1 MKQVLTPEDINLLE
15 ERLKATT
22 RGPWNVIEEE
32 GVDTVWVSPNLDGS
46 PIALFDYQ
54 SGEQN
59 RSDAHFVVS
68 AREYMGIMLQEIQDL
83 RNRVLDLIQSNN
95 LEFQKRMDLQ
105 TELNE
110 LKKVLNKTNED
121 K

>member
-1 MKQVLTPEDINLLE
+1 MKQVLTPEDMNLL
-15 ERLKATT
+15 RGYLSATT
-22 RGPWNVIEEE
+22 RGPWNVIEKE

-59 RSDAHFVVS
+59 RNDAHFMVA
-68 AREYMGIMLQEIQDL
+68 AREYMDVMLREIQDL
-83 RNRVLDLIQSNN
+83 RNRVLELIQSNN

-110 LKKVLNKTNED
+110 LKEVLRKTNED

>member
-15 ERLKATT
+15 ERLNATT

-32 GVDTVWVSPNLDGS
+32 GVDTVWVSPNLDGN

-68 AREYMGIMLQEIQDL
+68 AREYMGVMLQEIQNL
-83 RNRVLDLIQSNN
+83 RNRVLDLIRSNN

-110 LKKVLNKTNED
+110 LKKVLNKTNEN

>member
-15 ERLKATT
+15 KRLEEATKA
-22 RGPWNVIEEE
+22 PWNVIEKE
-32 GVDTVWVSPNLDGS
+32 GVDTVWVSPNLDGN
-46 PIALFDYQ
+46 PIALFDYH

-59 RSDAHFVVS
+59 RNDAYFIVA
-68 AREYMGIMLQEIQDL
+68 AREYMGVMLREIKEL
-83 RNRVLDLIQSNN
+83 RGRVLELIQSNN

-110 LKKVLNKTNED
+110 LKKVLNKTYED

>member
-1 MKQVLTPEDINLLE
+1 MKQVLTPEDMNLLE
-15 ERLKATT
+15 QHLEDAT
-22 RGPWNVIEEE
+22 RGPWNVIEKE
-32 GVDTVWVSPNLDGS
+32 GVDTVWVSPNLDGN

-59 RSDAHFVVS
+59 RNDARFIVA
-68 AREYMGIMLQEIQDL
+68 AREYMDVMLKEIKEL
-83 RNRVLDLIQSNN
+83 RARVLELIQSKNA
-95 LEFQKRMDLQ
+95 EFQKRMDLQ

-110 LKKVLNKTNED
+110 LKKVLHQTNED

>member
-1 MKQVLTPEDINLLE
+1 MKQVLTPEDVNLLE
-15 ERLKATT
+15 KRLEDATKA
-22 RGPWNVIEEE
+22 PWNVIEKE
-32 GVDTVWVSPNLDGS
+32 GVDTVWVSPNLDGN
-46 PIALFDYQ
+46 PIALFDYH

-59 RSDAHFVVS
+59 RNDAHFIVA
-68 AREYMGIMLQEIQDL
+68 AREYMGVMLKEIKEL
-83 RNRVLDLIQSNN
+83 RGRVLELIQSNN

-110 LKKVLNKTNED
+110 LKKVLNKTYED

>member
-1 MKQVLTPEDINLLE
+1 MKLILTPEDINFLE
-15 ERLKATT
+15 DRLKAATKA
-22 RGPWNVIEEE
+22 PWNVIEED
-32 GVDTVWVSPNLDGS
+32 GVDTVWVSPNLDGN

-54 SGEQN
+54 SGEKN
-59 RSDAHFVVS
+59 RADAHFVVA
-68 AREYMGIMLQEIQDL
+68 AREYMGIMLKEIREL
-83 RNRVLDLIQSNN
+83 RARVLELIQSNN

-110 LKKVLNKTNED
+110 LKKVLNKTYED